1 MVPGL
6 QKKAT
11 LKISATDIFHTSP
24 WKATSDFGGGFIL
37 KQEEIG
43 KAKPLGK
50 ILATALVAIK
60 LKTQEIEKQGWKV
73 NRKES
78 NNSSIR
84 KSRTLLN
91 QKTYKKAFRN
101 RKAFL

>member
-1 MVPGL
+1 M
-6 QKKAT
+6 
-11 LKISATDIFHTSP
+11 
-24 WKATSDFGGGFIL
+24 
-37 KQEEIG
+37 
-43 KAKPLGK
+43 
-50 ILATALVAIK
+50 VAIK

-78 NNSSIR
+78 KNSSTR

>member
-43 KAKPLGK
+43 KAKPL
-50 ILATALVAIK
+50 V
-60 LKTQEIEKQGWKV
+60 
-73 NRKES
+73 
-78 NNSSIR
+78 
-84 KSRTLLN
+84 
-91 QKTYKKAFRN
+91 
-101 RKAFL
+101 